1 MLRACGVFLAVLTV
15 TVSLFAAS
23 HSHDGGSANPTSC
36 VICQVAEQASATPAP
51 QLDLTAL
58 PAPEPAESIWPTTTA
73 PVLRLANP
81 AEARA
86 PPA

>member
-1 MLRACGVFLAVLTV
+1 MLRACGVLLAVLTV
-15 TVSLFAAS
+15 TVSLLTAS
-23 HSHDGGSANPTSC
+23 HRHDGGSANPTSC
-36 VICQVAEQASATPAP
+36 VICQVSEQASATPASQP
-51 QLDLTAL
+51 DLTAL
-58 PAPEPAESIWPTTTA
+58 PAAELAVSEWPTTVA